1 MTIRHVVLIAFPD
14 GVTDEFLAALDA
26 GTAALAAAVPE
37 IIGAA
42 WGRDVTG
49 RSDNYGYA
57 MSFDF
62 ADREAYERY
71 RVHPAHQ
78 EYIRDYMRTVPMSK
92 VRVQFALP
100 RSCQPGRV
108 P

>member
-1 MTIRHVVLIAFPD
+1 MTIRHVVLIAFPE
-14 GVTDEFLAALDA
+14 GVSDEFLAALDA
-26 GTAALAAAVPE
+26 GTAALAGAVPE

-49 RSDNYGYA
+49 RHENYGYA

-62 ADREAYERY
+62 VDRAAYERY
-71 RVHPAHQ
+71 RVHPDHQ
-78 EYIRDYMRTVPMSK
+78 QYIRDYMRTVTMNK

-100 RSCQPGRV
+100 ADAETERGS
-108 P
+108 